1 MIDFSKV
8 SIQGIEREEFID
20 VRKPIGNY
28 LYYNSRD
35 LEGSTLGHDIYY
47 SEGVMELTEKQK
59 NIIKSCIHEAIP
71 SYVIARAVELIL
83 TQENYNED

>member
-35 LEGSTLGHDIYY
+35 LEGSTLGKDIYY
-47 SEGVMELTEKQK
+47 SEGEMTLTEKQK
-59 NIIKSCIHEAIP
+59 NIVKMSLHEAIT
-71 SYVIARAVELIL
+71 SYVIAHAVESIL
-83 TQENYNED
+83 TQENDNED

>member
-28 LYYNSRD
+28 LYYNSCD
-35 LEGSTLGHDIYY
+35 LEGSTLGKDIYY
-47 SEGVMELTEKQK
+47 SEGEMTLTEKQK
-59 NIIKSCIHEAIP
+59 NIVKTSLHEAIT
-71 SYVIARAVELIL
+71 SYVISQAVKKLLEG
-83 TQENYNED
+83 E

>member
-35 LEGSTLGHDIYY
+35 LEGSTLGKDIYY
-47 SEGVMELTEKQK
+47 SEGEMTLTEKQK
-59 NIIKSCIHEAIP
+59 NIVKMSLHEAIT
-71 SYVIARAVELIL
+71 SYVISQSVKGLLEG
-83 TQENYNED
+83 E

>member
-47 SEGVMELTEKQK
+47 SEGAISLTEKQK
-59 NIIKSCIHEAIP
+59 NIIKSCIHDAIP
-71 SYVIARAVELIL
+71 SYILSHAVESIL
-83 TQENYNED
+83 TQENDNED